1 MRESTVENDRYT
13 GVITPLKRDQAY
25 VAIRN
30 AIIRLELPPSSLID
44 EAALCTHLGLGRTP
58 IREAL
63 QHLMYEGLVTVYPR
77 RGAVVTPISAMD
89 AQHLTQAR
97 LVWEP
102 NIARL
107 AAQAGTP
114 SAWDELEGVLAE
126 TPSAYTCTEDV
137 ALSADVNGRFHR
149 GIAAATGNPHLVELI
164 DGYLHR
170 RARLSFLFFRH
181 GVYDPVTEQH
191 YDILACLRARDGDGA
206 AALMERHILITR
218 DRDARV
224 FT

>member
-1 MRESTVENDRYT
+1 MQAFDYDRYP
-13 GVITPLKRDQAY
+13 GIVTPLKRDQAY
-25 VAIRN
+25 LAIRA
-30 AIIRLELPPSSLID
+30 AIIRLDLPPASLID
-44 EAALCTHLGLGRTP
+44 EAALCAQLGLGRTP

-63 QHLMYEGLVTVYPR
+63 QRLTYDGLVTVYPR
-77 RGAVVTPISAMD
+77 RGAVVTPISAME

-107 AAQAGTP
+107 AAQVGTP
-114 SAWDELEGVLAE
+114 GAWDDLEAVLAE
-126 TPSAYTCTEDV
+126 SPATYMCADDV
-137 ALSADVNGRFHR
+137 ARGSDINGRFHL
-149 GIAAATGNPHLVELI
+149 GIAAATGNPFLVELVE
-164 DGYLHR
+164 GYLHR

-181 GVYDPVTEQH
+181 GVYDPIAAQH
-191 YDILACLRARDGDGA
+191 FDILAYLRAGDGDGA
-206 AALMERHILITR
+206 AALMEQHILVTR